1 MKTKLLRR
9 LRKRFDIKIVYNTLS
24 TNKWLIK
31 DKKTSIIYE
40 KRDFYGTIDL
50 VSTIWNEFFYFYM
63 LVNKNIDKRIQNK
76 LKQEFNR

>member
-9 LRKRFDIKIVYNTLS
+9 LRKRFDIKIVHNTLS

-31 DKKTSIIYE
+31 DKRTSIIYE
-40 KRDFYGTIDL
+40 KRDFYGAIDL
-50 VSTIWNEFFYFYM
+50 VSDILNEYFYFSM
-63 LVNKNIDKRIQNK
+63 LVSKNIDKRSQNK